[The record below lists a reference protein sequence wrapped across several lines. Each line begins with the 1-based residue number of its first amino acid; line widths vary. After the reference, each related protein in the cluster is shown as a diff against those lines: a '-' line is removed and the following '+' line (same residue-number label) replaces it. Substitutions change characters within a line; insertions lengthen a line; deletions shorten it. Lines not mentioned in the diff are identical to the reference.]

1 MLLPDSVLIL
11 GEGKGR
17 LNVLNERRPM
27 SAVRFEGV
35 FPILVTPFDEEGEVD
50 LASFDRTV
58 RFMVDIGVDGVT
70 VLGVLGE
77 SNRMVD
83 AEREQLIR
91 MAVDAADGRI
101 PVVAGTSHSG
111 TAATRTLSRMAESL
125 GADGVMV
132 TPPREPVPSEAR
144 IFEFFQQV
152 AEGISIP
159 VVVQDHPVSTQVQMS
174 VPLMLRLIDEIPRV
188 ACIKEEAVP
197 TPPRIAALLEGMVDR
212 RVSIL
217 TGLGALYGYFDLARG
232 SDGFMTGFA
241 FPEVLLAMVG
251 AAREDRLDTV
261 LEIYNRFLPL
271 IVFEQ
276 QPGVAVRK
284 EVFRLRG
291 LIDSSRVRHP
301 GSNID
306 GETGAQLRSLLKRVL
321 GRVDITQP
329 IEVKS
334 ER

>member
-101 PVVAGTSHSG
+101 PVVAGDQSQRDGSDPDAEPDGGVPGRGRGDGDAT
-111 TAATRTLSRMAESL
+111 TRTRAERGAYFRVFPAGRRGDFDSCCGPGPSGVDT
-125 GADGVMV
+125 GADV
-132 TPPREPVPSEAR
+132 
-144 IFEFFQQV
+144 
-152 AEGISIP
+152 
-159 VVVQDHPVSTQVQMS
+159 
-174 VPLMLRLIDEIPRV
+174 
-188 ACIKEEAVP
+188 C
-197 TPPRIAALLEGMVDR
+197 AAD
-212 RVSIL
+212 
-217 TGLGALYGYFDLARG
+217 APAD
-232 SDGFMTGFA
+232 
-241 FPEVLLAMVG
+241 
-251 AAREDRLDTV
+251 
-261 LEIYNRFLPL
+261 
-271 IVFEQ
+271 
-276 QPGVAVRK
+276 
-284 EVFRLRG
+284 
-291 LIDSSRVRHP
+291 
-301 GSNID
+301 
-306 GETGAQLRSLLKRVL
+306 
-321 GRVDITQP
+321 
-329 IEVKS
+329 
-334 ER
+334 